1 MDQSGFDAVD
11 VHMSDLIADRVSL
24 NDFRGLIAVGGFS
37 YGDVLG
43 AGEGWSK
50 TILFNSKLSDQFS
63 AFFHSP
69 DTFALGICN
78 GCQMM
83 SSLKSIIPGAQH
95 WPKFTRNQSE
105 QFEARFAMVEVMDSP
120 SIFFAGM
127 AGTQTPIAVAHGE
140 GFANFAHTGQ
150 LNDVKV
156 ALRFVDHYGQATER
170 YPLNPNG
177 SPHGMN
183 AFTSRDGRVTILMP
197 HPERVLFRRSHLGFV
212 FQQYNLLQALTAAEN
227 AAIPLLAAGI
237 RRREAVDRAAAL
249 LDRLGLGSK
258 TGSYPRQLSGGQQQ
272 RVALARALVHEPRLI
287 ICDEPT
293 AALDHATGEAV
304 MELLASAAVHPDR
317 AVIVVTHDSRVF
329 HFADVIARMDDGH
342 ITHVE
347 PGQRTVANPHPG
359 SSRNSHP
366 SA

>member
-1 MDQSGFDAVD
+1 MTPPDLTAVRCTGIRKHFGEDDARVEVLRGVDYTVRRGELSFLVGPSGCGKTT
-11 VHMSDLIADRVSL
+11 LISVIAGLLETSSGEVSL
-24 NDFRGLIAVGGFS
+24 FGKHL
-37 YGDVLG
+37 
-43 AGEGWSK
+43 
-50 TILFNSKLSDQFS
+50 
-63 AFFHSP
+63 
-69 DTFALGICN
+69 
-78 GCQMM
+78 
-83 SSLKSIIPGAQH
+83 
-95 WPKFTRNQSE
+95 
-105 QFEARFAMVEVMDSP
+105 AR
-120 SIFFAGM
+120 
-127 AGTQTPIAVAHGE
+127 
-140 GFANFAHTGQ
+140 
-150 LNDVKV
+150 
-156 ALRFVDHYGQATER
+156 
-170 YPLNPNG
+170 
-177 SPHGMN
+177 
-183 AFTSRDGRVTILMP
+183 MP
-197 HPERVLFRRSHLGFV
+197 HPDRVLFRRSHLGFV

-227 AAIPLLAAGI
+227 AAIPLLAAGV

-359 SSRNSHP
+359 SSRNSRP

>member
-1 MDQSGFDAVD
+1 
-11 VHMSDLIADRVSL
+11 
-24 NDFRGLIAVGGFS
+24 
-37 YGDVLG
+37 
-43 AGEGWSK
+43 
-50 TILFNSKLSDQFS
+50 
-63 AFFHSP
+63 
-69 DTFALGICN
+69 
-78 GCQMM
+78 
-83 SSLKSIIPGAQH
+83 
-95 WPKFTRNQSE
+95 
-105 QFEARFAMVEVMDSP
+105 
-120 SIFFAGM
+120 
-127 AGTQTPIAVAHGE
+127 
-140 GFANFAHTGQ
+140 
-150 LNDVKV
+150 
-156 ALRFVDHYGQATER
+156 
-170 YPLNPNG
+170 
-177 SPHGMN
+177 
-183 AFTSRDGRVTILMP
+183 
-197 HPERVLFRRSHLGFV
+197 
-212 FQQYNLLQALTAAEN
+212 
-227 AAIPLLAAGI
+227 
-237 RRREAVDRAAAL
+237 VDRAAAL

-347 PGQRTVANPHPG
+347 PGQRTVANPHLG